1 MPTVLSTLEPPSHI
15 MTERFRDE
23 YEITLA
29 LLKLQARDDP
39 ESKIFDNQKSKALEI
54 KSAIESNSELSYVN
68 VFSPMQSGKT
78 GVIIQTAIEFVQL
91 GYSFSNQIILS
102 GLSDKQWLQQ
112 TTKRLPYNARDKIK
126 VLHRPQIL
134 KHNHIFE
141 NLKNAIIFIDES
153 HCASEE
159 DMTLYKMFKKFG
171 FDDHAKLQE
180 NNIKIITVSATPDA
194 VYESIKTNP
203 DNTYMTVNFK
213 PAPGYNGLKEYLERG
228 QIKDASKLIRI
239 DKNGSILTRENKI
252 ALNDN
257 VQFLIDNFY
266 AGKGNKY
273 HMFRIDHGINE
284 AEIRQLFTS
293 VFGETINILWWCDKK
308 ADIDFDILKREPA
321 KHTFII
327 LKERCRQA
335 KTLHKKYLGVMYDR
349 IPNMKYNG
357 ILSQSLPGRC
367 CGYYRNDD
375 IIIFTD
381 MQSIKNYIQ
390 MSENGWCFNAQNYKS
405 KTVTYTQGN
414 VKSINTY
421 IGTGN
426 DGITMGQTE
435 TNQKEFDTFEEM
447 KKFIQDHITRR
458 KGSGPRNKTLE
469 DNKTVDGFYVHHEDT
484 IKKVRKYDD
493 VKNNKRGLS
502 SKSTEGKSSYRWI
515 PCYKDITDK
524 NTLVFVLI
532 YTI

>member
-1 MPTVLSTLEPPSHI
+1 MPTVLSTIEPPPHI
-15 MTERFRDE
+15 MIERFREE

-29 LLKLQARDDP
+29 ILRLQARDYP
-39 ESKIFDNQKSKALEI
+39 ESKIHDNQISQALEI
-54 KSAIESNSELSYVN
+54 KSAIENNTEISYVHM
-68 VFSPMQSGKT
+68 FAPMQSGKT
-78 GVIIQTAIEFVQL
+78 GVMIRTAIEHLNL
-91 GYSFSNQIILS
+91 GYKFENQIIIS
-102 GLSDKQWLQQ
+102 GLSDKQWVKQ
-112 TTKRLPYNARDKIK
+112 TSDRLPCNMKDKVK

-159 DMTLYKMFKKFG
+159 DMTLYNMFKKFG
-171 FDDHAKLQE
+171 FDDHVKLQE

-203 DNTYMTVNFK
+203 DNTYITVNFK
-213 PAPGYNGLKEYLERG
+213 PAPGYNGLKEFLERG

-266 AGKGNKY
+266 SGRFRY
-273 HMFRIDHGINE
+273 HMFRIDHGISE
-284 AEIRQLFTS
+284 AEISDLFKS

-308 ADIDFDILKREPA
+308 ADINFDILKREPA
-321 KHTFII
+321 KHTFIF
-327 LKERCRQA
+327 LKERCRQS

-367 CGYYRNDD
+367 CGYDRNDD

-390 MSENGWCFNAQNYKS
+390 MSENGWCLNAHNYKS
-405 KTVTYTQGN
+405 KTVTYKQGN

-421 IGTGN
+421 VGTGR

-435 TNQKEFDTFEEM
+435 TIQEEFHTMEEM
-447 KKFIQDHITRR
+447 RNFIKDKKLGR
-458 KGSGPRNKTLE
+458 GPNKDSLE
-469 DNKTVDGFYVHHEDT
+469 KLKNENGFYMHYADT
-484 IKKVRKYDD
+484 IPEVCKYDD
-493 VKNNKRGLS
+493 VKNKKRGLS
-502 SKSTEGKSSYRWI
+502 SKKANGTSRWRWI
-515 PCYKDITDK
+515 PCYKDITNK
-524 NTLVFVLI
+524 NTLIFVLI
-532 YTI
+532 YIP